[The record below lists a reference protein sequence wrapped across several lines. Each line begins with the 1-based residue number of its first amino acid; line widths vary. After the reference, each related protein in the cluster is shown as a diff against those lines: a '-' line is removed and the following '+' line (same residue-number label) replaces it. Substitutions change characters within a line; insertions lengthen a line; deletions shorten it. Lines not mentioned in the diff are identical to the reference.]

1 MGHPAGGGGGGGEA
15 APPHVVVA
23 VDGSVFAKYSKYRER
38 LRAALEDVCGKAAAD
53 SVELQ
58 LAQDG
63 SVLGAAYLAA
73 AAAQFDAQ
81 RGGSS

>member
-1 MGHPAGGGGGGGEA
+1 MAPLAAGC
-15 APPHVVVA
+15 
-23 VDGSVFAKYSKYRER
+23 RER